1 MIPTKHVPGANGG
14 GDRFSDKIMRQES
27 SSMTTGDGARRRNRR
42 YLILVGLVL
51 AAMGGWSAFW
61 YFAAGQAEKAIA
73 GWRAREAQ
81 AGRIYTCGEQNLRGF
96 PFRIEVDCTP
106 AAATFT
112 SGGVK
117 LTVETKAA
125 IVAAQIYQPGLLI
138 SELQGPLTFGE
149 AGKAPE
155 FVATW
160 KQAVSSVAG
169 NPTAPQRVAL
179 VFDQPS
185 VARMD
190 GGSQMN
196 VLKADH
202 VEIHGRL
209 VGGSVWDKPVIEVG
223 LSLQQAAMPAV
234 NAVAKPVDG
243 EIVATLHG
251 LKDFS
256 PKPWPARF
264 REIQAAGGFIE
275 ITRARLQQG
284 ETVAIGAG
292 KLSLNAQ
299 GYLQGTLNVTA
310 SGLEHFLN
318 AIGADMAIKKS
329 PEMDKVA
336 GFLDRLA
343 PGLGNVAR
351 EQAGA
356 HLSFGIK
363 AIEGNATLEGKPAVA
378 LPLTFDNGAVS
389 LGMIPLGR
397 TPSLF

>member
-1 MIPTKHVPGANGG
+1 MQQ
-14 GDRFSDKIMRQES
+14 QEN
-27 SSMTTGDGARRRNRR
+27 ARRRNRR
-42 YLILVGLVL
+42 YLILFGLVV

-61 YFAAGQAEKAIA
+61 YYAAGQAEQAIA

-81 AGRIYTCGEQNLRGF
+81 AGRDYTCGKQTLRGF
-96 PFRIEVDCTP
+96 PFRIEVDCAP
-106 AAATFT
+106 MAATFV

-117 LTVETKAA
+117 LKVETKAA

-149 AGKAPE
+149 AGKPPE

-160 KQAVSSVAG
+160 QQAVSSVGG

-179 VFDQPS
+179 VFDQPA
-185 VARMD
+185 VARVD
-190 GGSQMN
+190 GGGQQTA
-196 VLKADH
+196 VIKADH

-209 VGGSVWDKPVIEVG
+209 VGGSVWDKPVIELA
-223 LSLQQAAMPAV
+223 LSLQQAAVPALK
-234 NAVAKPVDG
+234 AAATAPIDG
-243 EIVATLHG
+243 EIVVTLHG

-256 PKPWPARF
+256 PKPWPARL
-264 REIQAAGGFIE
+264 REIQQNGGFIE
-275 ITRARLQQG
+275 ITRARLKQG
-284 ETVAIGAG
+284 DTLAIGAG

-299 GYLQGTLNVTA
+299 GYLDGTLNVTA
-310 SGLEHFLN
+310 AGLEHFLN
-318 AIGADMAIKKS
+318 AIGADVAVKNS

-356 HLSFGIK
+356 HITFGIK
-363 AIEGNATLEGKPAVA
+363 AIEGNATLEGKPAVS
-378 LPLTFDNGAVS
+378 LPLTFNNGAVA
-389 LGMIPLGR
+389 LGMIPLGH